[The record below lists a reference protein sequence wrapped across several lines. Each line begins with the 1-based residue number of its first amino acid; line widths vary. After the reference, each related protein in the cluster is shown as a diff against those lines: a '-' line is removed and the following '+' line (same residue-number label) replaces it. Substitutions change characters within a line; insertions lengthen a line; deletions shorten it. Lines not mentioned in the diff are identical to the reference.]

1 MNITQTSQR
10 LFSLFLLFAVT
21 TYMVACGPGGSTEL
35 PGERPYGSIAGHAVD
50 ATLVGSTVTV
60 YGFANGARGV
70 TLGSAITDEN
80 GRYTLDIQ
88 APSQPILIEIRGGSY
103 VEDATATPVS
113 LADGLVLR
121 AIARYVSGE
130 AIDDLM
136 VTPLTHLAA
145 GLAEYKI
152 VHGVSPDQALTDAT
166 SAINGFFAIDT
177 GTTLP
182 LDITDASN
190 AIAALDDQALYGF
203 YLAGLSSWT
212 AWASH
217 ENGAPHSIYSSI
229 ALAQILY
236 NDIRSDGMFD
246 GMGYNVYGTALMQL
260 AFGRVAINANTYR
273 SAFSLHMLAIANS
286 EKNKIGLGLD
296 TLLTPAQD
304 IASQTGSLLGTSTP
318 FDINSQAPDLTIT
331 PPTGEYHSG
340 DFSLEVG
347 IGGLLGAEQLSV
359 FIDGDL
365 NTEQLNPVTSST
377 IIIDSTGYA
386 DGEHTILVTATDTL
400 GNEAS
405 SSFTVQFD
413 NTAPVVNVSSPTLTN
428 QATTLVSGTYS
439 DNISGVQSITVQG
452 HPASLFTDGTWS
464 RAVTLSAGE
473 NTIPITVIDQAG
485 KRLDTQTLLYL
496 DTIVPVIDTTDRHSL
511 ARFSNGDGSYIEAAM
526 HDVNDAASPLYFE
539 TDKVDLNGVLIDR
552 TELDSNTIPYFGFT
566 VSDQM
571 GPSATTAPDD
581 IQVRIQYEREGV
593 VLSPWR
599 DLDPISGEYLVPLV
613 SEMLAPNWHQAT
625 PAEQHVI
632 RIEASDVAGNVTKL
646 SFSFYADFYVPAFNI
661 DTVSDLGADLFT
673 GTAFADRA
681 TLNDTEF
688 ASTAYT
694 FTNTVGKSFYLS
706 PDDASTHTTTQTVDQ
721 LVREHLI
728 HLKTT
733 PEWRIGEMTATDQ
746 CPTMTSWKSTSSV
759 YNWTGT
765 DWVKEQVP
773 AASYGEPSSIFS
785 DALPVSPLPSDWSDV
800 PDFDDQFKIIT
811 IDNSPLYI
819 LTYRYDYILKRTF
832 FPKVGYV
839 STWVLQDLVTGTPTT
854 CDPVRNFQ
862 QHDVYAYESVSG
874 YPKPVLSSVSVAGTP
889 DFATTHFTVTDNDTD
904 LAITPVG
911 GWYRIPAGHSVT
923 ITKFVTTPV
932 LTFYNEDVS
941 DLKGFS
947 SYTPNW
953 HDSSITW
960 GVNRNLMISVSHDV
974 GEANISAMPVRNLNS
989 GVGIMSYQITH

>member
-1 MNITQTSQR
+1 MNITQTNKR
-10 LFSLFLLFAVT
+10 LVLLALLFAVT
-21 TYMVACGPGGSTEL
+21 TFLAACGPGGSTEL
-35 PGERPYGSIAGHAVD
+35 PGVRPHGSIAGHAVD

-80 GRYTLDIQ
+80 GHYTLDIQ
-88 APSQPILIEIRGGSY
+88 AQSQPILVEIRGGSY

-113 LADGLVLR
+113 LVDGQVLR

-152 VHGVSPDQALTDAT
+152 AHGVAPDQALTDAT

-177 GTTLP
+177 GATLP

-190 AIAALDDQALYGF
+190 AITALNDQALYGF

-212 AWASH
+212 AWASN
-217 ENGAPHSIYSSI
+217 ENNAPHSTYSSI

-236 NDIRSDGMFD
+236 NDIRSDAVFD
-246 GMGYNVYGTALMQL
+246 GMGYNVEGTALIPL
-260 AFGRVAINANTYR
+260 AFGRVAIDANTYR
-273 SAFSLHMLAIANS
+273 STFSLHMLAIANS
-286 EKNKIGLGLD
+286 EKNKTGLGPD
-296 TLLTPAQD
+296 TLLTAAQD
-304 IASQTGSLLGTSTP
+304 MASQTGSLLGTSTP

-331 PPTGEYHSG
+331 PPAGEYHSG
-340 DFSLEVG
+340 DYRFEVG
-347 IGGLLGAEQLSV
+347 IGGLLGAEQLSA

-365 NTEQLNPVTSST
+365 VTERLNPVSPST

-400 GNEAS
+400 GNDANS
-405 SSFTVQFD
+405 SITVQFD
-413 NTAPVVNVSSPTLTN
+413 NTAPVVNINSPASTN
-428 QATTLVSGTYS
+428 AATTV
-439 DNISGVQSITVQG
+439 ITVQG
-452 HPASLFTDGTWS
+452 QAATLFSDGTWS
-464 RAVTLSAGE
+464 ATVSIEPGE

-485 KRLDTQTLLYL
+485 KQLDTQTLLYL
-496 DTIVPVIDTTDRHSL
+496 DTIAPVIDTTDKHSL
-511 ARFSNGDGSYIEAAM
+511 ARFSNSDGSYIEAALQ
-526 HDVNDAASPLYFE
+526 DVNDALPLYFE
-539 TDKVDLNGVLIDR
+539 TDKVDLNGVLVDR
-552 TELDSNTIPYFGFT
+552 TELDNNTIPYFGFT
-566 VSDQM
+566 VSDQLAP
-571 GPSATTAPDD
+571 GANTAPED
-581 IQVRIQYEREGV
+581 IRVRIQYERGGEI
-593 VLSPWR
+593 LNPWR
-599 DLDPISGEYLVPLV
+599 ELDPVNGEYLIPLV

-625 PAEQHVI
+625 PGEQHVI
-632 RIEASDVAGNVTKL
+632 RVEASDMAGNVTNL
-646 SFSFYADFYVPAFNI
+646 SFSFYADFYVPTFSI
-661 DTVSDLGADLFT
+661 DNVTDIGTDIFQ

-688 ASTAYT
+688 ASTTYT

-706 PDDASTHTTTQTVDQ
+706 VSDASPHTTTQIVDQ
-721 LVREHLI
+721 LVRVHLI
-728 HLKTT
+728 MLKTT
-733 PEWRIGEMTATDQ
+733 PQWRIGLMTPTDQ
-746 CPTMTSWKSTSSV
+746 CPEMTSWKSTSSV

-765 DWVKEQVP
+765 DWVRETVP
-773 AASYGEPSSIFS
+773 AASYGEPDSIFT
-785 DALPVSPLPSDWSDV
+785 DALPESPLPSDWSDV
-800 PDFDDQFKIIT
+800 PDFDDQFKTTT
-811 IDNSPLYI
+811 IYDSPLSI
-819 LTYRYDYILKRTF
+819 LTYEYDYILKKSTL
-832 FPKVGYV
+832 PTVGYLGN
-839 STWVLQDLVTGTPTT
+839 WEFRNLVAGTTET
-854 CDPVRNFQ
+854 CDPKRYFQ
-862 QHDVYAYESVSG
+862 ERGVYSYESVSG

-941 DLKGFS
+941 DLSGFS

-960 GVNRNLMISVSHDV
+960 GVNRSLTISVSHDV
-974 GEANISAMPVRNLNS
+974 GEANISAMPARNLDS